1 MPRKERE
8 ERLARAGQK
17 ITLATAG
24 PSVLHSANTHAE
36 VLGNVFQVHRSENM
50 CEHGHEQ
57 RGSGTWRKERKLYS
71 SCEKVIT
78 RYPSN
83 SIPWN

>member
-17 ITLATAG
+17 ITLAIAR

-36 VLGNVFQVHRSENM
+36 VLENVFQVYRSENM
-50 CEHGHEQ
+50 CEPGHEQ
-57 RGSGTWRKERKLYS
+57 KRAIRGGRKGSY
-71 SCEKVIT
+71 
-78 RYPSN
+78 
-83 SIPWN
+83 IPVVKR